1 MSKTINLK
9 NNKNQIDFIKSV
21 KNGAIFAYPTEAVY
35 GLGCDINNKDAIQK
49 ILDIK
54 KRDVSKGLI
63 VISDNLEKVR
73 GLIDDN
79 YYKTF
84 SELNNDVSHTTWLC
98 PASRLVL
105 PEVTGFSKKIAVRIT
120 RHKVSCEICKLLD
133 FPIISTS
140 ANRVGD
146 EPIVNFKRI
155 KQYFDNE
162 VDYII
167 EGELGSSSKPSRI
180 LDLLTKEVLRAGD

>member
-9 NNKNQIDFIKSV
+9 NNENQLDFIKSV

-35 GLGCDINNKDAIQK
+35 GLGCDINNKDAIKK

-84 SELNNDVSHTTWLC
+84 SELNNDTSPTTWLC
-98 PASRLVL
+98 PASRFVL

-120 RHKVSCEICKLLD
+120 RHEVSCEICKLLD

-140 ANRVGD
+140 ANRTGD
-146 EPIVNFKRI
+146 EPIVSFERI
-155 KQYFDNE
+155 KKYFDNK

-167 EGELGSSSKPSRI
+167 EGDLGSNIKPSRI
-180 LDLLTKEVLRAGD
+180 LDLSTKQVLRAGD